1 LYRYILVT
9 GATSFI
15 GAHEVDVLL
24 KGGLKVRGATRSLE
38 KGKAMLEARP
48 EFASQLD
55 FVQIQDFAKTGV
67 FDDAI
72 KEVDAVIHVAS
83 VCFLLTIKEEHVN

>member
-1 LYRYILVT
+1 
-9 GATSFI
+9 
-15 GAHEVDVLL
+15 
-24 KGGLKVRGATRSLE
+24 
-38 KGKAMLEARP
+38 MLEARP